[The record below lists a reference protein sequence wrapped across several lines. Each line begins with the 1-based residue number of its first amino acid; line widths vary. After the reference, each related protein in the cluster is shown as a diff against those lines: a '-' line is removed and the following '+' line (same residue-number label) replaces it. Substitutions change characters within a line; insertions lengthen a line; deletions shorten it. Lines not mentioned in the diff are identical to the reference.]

1 MQAKGSIRVIQ
12 ENNMLIASAM
22 AEGELASD
30 VGSGAGRFSFICW
43 WDKVELDAFARAFRP
58 VAEEGR

>member
-1 MQAKGSIRVIQ
+1 
-12 ENNMLIASAM
+12 MLIAAM

-58 VAEEGR
+58 VAEAGR